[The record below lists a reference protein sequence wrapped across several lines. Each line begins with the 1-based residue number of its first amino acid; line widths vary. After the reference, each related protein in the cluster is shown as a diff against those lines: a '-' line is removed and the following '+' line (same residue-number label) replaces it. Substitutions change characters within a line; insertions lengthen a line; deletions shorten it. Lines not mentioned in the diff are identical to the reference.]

1 MSEEKSGPAESGKLN
16 FADVTEDDF
25 KLFLQER
32 VKSHACPSCGTNGWG
47 ILSAPNMNFGL
58 IALSKSGAFSIPP
71 PNIPTMGVACN
82 NCGYIRQH
90 ALGIIVQWKAAKKV
104 AT

>member
-1 MSEEKSGPAESGKLN
+1 
-16 FADVTEDDF
+16 
-25 KLFLQER
+25 
-32 VKSHACPSCGTNGWG
+32 
-47 ILSAPNMNFGL
+47 MNFGL